1 LAAQVRTN
9 LEFRS
14 APDILANLTQEMVSL
29 QNAVSEISEA
39 IGNRYFPANVMPTWV
54 GEIS

>member
-29 QNAVSEISEA
+29 QNSVSEISEA

>member
-1 LAAQVRTN
+1 
-9 LEFRS
+9 
-14 APDILANLTQEMVSL
+14 MVSL

>member
-1 LAAQVRTN
+1 
-9 LEFRS
+9 
-14 APDILANLTQEMVSL
+14 
-29 QNAVSEISEA
+29 VSEISEA